1 MGSIVTTTAV
11 ATNTVITDKM
21 TVDNIENVENMENME
36 NMDNVTDTEK
46 EIIDRL
52 AFIESETTNKPTEN
66 EEVEFDKLQS
76 MLSYLTSKSTNQL
89 DIVLEAITYINM
101 LQDKLLQNIQVRI
114 IESKYAKYMHF
125 VYQSTVI

>member
-1 MGSIVTTTAV
+1 
-11 ATNTVITDKM
+11 M
-21 TVDNIENVENMENME
+21 TVDIIENLE

-52 AFIESETTNKPTEN
+52 TFIESETTNKPTEN

-76 MLSYLTSKSTNQL
+76 MLPYLTSKSTTQL

-101 LQDKLLQNIQVRI
+101 LQNKLLQNIQVWTI
-114 IESKYAKYMHF
+114 KSKKKM
-125 VYQSTVI
+125 

>member
-1 MGSIVTTTAV
+1 MGSIVKTTAV
-11 ATNTVITDKM
+11 ATHTVITDKM
-21 TVDNIENVENMENME
+21 TVDNMENVE

-52 AFIESETTNKPTEN
+52 TFIESETTNKPTEN

-76 MLSYLTSKSTNQL
+76 MLPYLTSKSTTQL

>member
-11 ATNTVITDKM
+11 ATHTVITDM
-21 TVDNIENVENMENME
+21 ITVDDMENVE
-36 NMDNVTDTEK
+36 NMDNVTVTEK

-101 LQDKLLQNIQVRI
+101 LQDKLLQNIQV
-114 IESKYAKYMHF
+114 
-125 VYQSTVI
+125 

>member
-11 ATNTVITDKM
+11 ATHTVSTDKM
-21 TVDNIENVENMENME
+21 TVDIMENII
-36 NMDNVTDTEK
+36 DTEK

-52 AFIESETTNKPTEN
+52 AFIENETTKEPKEN

-76 MLSYLTSKSTNQL
+76 MLPYLTSKSTTQL

-101 LQDKLLQNIQVRI
+101 LQDKLLQNIKV
-114 IESKYAKYMHF
+114 
-125 VYQSTVI
+125 

>member
-11 ATNTVITDKM
+11 ASHTVIADKM
-21 TVDNIENVENMENME
+21 TME
-36 NMDNVTDTEK
+36 NMDNIENVTDTEK

-52 AFIESETTNKPTEN
+52 AFIESETTNNPKEN

-76 MLSYLTSKSTNQL
+76 MLPYLTSKSTNQL

-101 LQDKLLQNIQVRI
+101 LQNKLLQNIQV
-114 IESKYAKYMHF
+114 
-125 VYQSTVI
+125 